1 MGVSLGSRPEK
12 SRHTRQCTCDP
23 TCPSAGLPHPRTA
36 PHAFIC
42 SGPSPRSGAALDSS
56 PSSCHLLRLPRLLG
70 QQTPWAWGAA
80 TPVQAAST
88 LRSLLASA
96 PIAMWRPEGASQR
109 SQATLLL
116 CLSSP
121 GTFQFTQNRIQSPY
135 DDLQVPTY
143 RDSSFSLSHHKFP
156 LLFFPGLSPFL
167 KCAGYS
173 LASGPLHLL
182 L

>member
-1 MGVSLGSRPEK
+1 MLSFAQVQAPGAERPLIPLPPPATSYAFPVSSASRRHGLGEP
-12 SRHTRQCTCDP
+12 P
-23 TCPSAGLPHPRTA
+23 AVHPLA
-36 PHAFIC
+36 
-42 SGPSPRSGAALDSS
+42 
-56 PSSCHLLRLPRLLG
+56 
-70 QQTPWAWGAA
+70 AA

-96 PIAMWRPEGASQR
+96 PIATWRPEGASQR

-116 CLSSP
+116 CLGSP
-121 GTFQFTQNRIQSPY
+121 GTFHFTQNRIKVLTMTSKSLHIGTPHF
-135 DDLQVPTY
+135 LCLIT
-143 RDSSFSLSHHKFP
+143 SFLFYSFLALSL
-156 LLFFPGLSPFL
+156 FL